1 MFKVYISVILS
12 SKTKCYQPNIDE
24 QMLIITS
31 NKKTIKKPQ
40 LITVIVTSE
49 NITTTYTTT
58 TTTTTTT
65 TNNNN
70 NNVVSVFYQMLK
82 GCFIPTVLL
91 IRNICNDAYLLA
103 IFMNHPWFGYNHL
116 PDPADPIL
124 LFINKKKLLTFLKHF
139 LFGFIGN
146 LSFMNR
152 NYCSISF
159 KSLTGILHIILGIMI
174 LNIICAATLNGS
186 C

>member
-58 TTTTTTT
+58 TTTTT
-65 TNNNN
+65 NNNN
-70 NNVVSVFYQMLK
+70 NNNIVVSVFYQMLK
-82 GCFIPTVLL
+82 GFLIHTVLL
-91 IRNICNDAYLLA
+91 IRNICNDAYLFA